1 MVQKTKNPDTKEWL
15 CYYLKTKNKKQK
27 NDTKNLD
34 TKEWSCFYLKKKK
47 KKQKNDIASPI
58 I

>member
-1 MVQKTKNPDTKEWL
+1 MIVFLSKKK
-15 CYYLKTKNKKQK
+15 KNKTKQK
-27 NDTKNLD
+27 NDTKNPD
-34 TKEWSCFYLKKKK
+34 TKEWSCFYLKKIK